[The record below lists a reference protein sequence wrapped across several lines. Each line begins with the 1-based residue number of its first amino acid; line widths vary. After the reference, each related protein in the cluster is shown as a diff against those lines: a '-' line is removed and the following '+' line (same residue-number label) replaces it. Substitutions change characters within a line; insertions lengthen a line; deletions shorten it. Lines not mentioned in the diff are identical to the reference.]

1 MTQEVNRHQQQQQQQ
16 HQDRG
21 SLQGHLQAKGEGET
35 TMAMSEPFANP
46 DASRDASPRFL
57 SLGEGSEVLQV
68 ALCPGD
74 AILANE
80 KAFVYRGLGLQQ
92 ELQPTGPMGRA
103 LGW

>member
-1 MTQEVNRHQQQQQQQ
+1 MTSRGQQLNSSRK

-21 SLQGHLQAKGEGET
+21 NLQGHFQTIGEGET
-35 TMAMSEPFANP
+35 TMALSEPSANP
-46 DASRDASPRFL
+46 NASSPGASPRFL

-80 KAFVYRGLGLQQ
+80 RAFVYRGLGLQQ
-92 ELQPTGPMGRA
+92 ELQPTGPLGRA